1 LGWVCLETLEHQLV
15 TPQLATI
22 NQQPTTNN
30 KKMSLGNRIAAELKG
45 DRTIWMIIAVLSL
58 FSLLAVYS
66 ASGWEAWRS
75 RGGNTTVMFV
85 SHLVRLTFGL
95 FIIYMCHLLHYRQY
109 QRVAPILIL
118 ASIPLLVFTLF
129 FGQNINDANRWINVL
144 GISFQP
150 SEFAKI
156 ALIIYIA
163 RELTRKQDYITSFKD
178 AFLPIIVPVLI
189 ICGLIAPANLS
200 TAALLFVTCI
210 LLMFIGRVS
219 WKYIFLLGLLGL
231 VVFAG
236 LVAIGQLYPESGLVR
251 VDTWISRVNEFLH
264 SEDGGFQVQQ
274 AKIAIAK
281 GGIIGEG
288 PGNSIIRNFLPYA
301 HADFIYAIICEEY
314 GLLGGTVILVLYVLL
329 FLRNVK
335 LVTKSPKAFGAFL
348 AIGLSLML
356 TVQALANIAV
366 NVNLVP
372 ATGLTLPLISMGGT
386 SMLFTCVA
394 LGMILSVSKFIE
406 SLE

>member
-1 LGWVCLETLEHQLV
+1 
-15 TPQLATI
+15 
-22 NQQPTTNN
+22 
-30 KKMSLGNRIAAELKG
+30 MSLGNRIAAELRG

-58 FSLLAVYS
+58 ASLLAVYS
-66 ASGWEAWRS
+66 ASGWEAWRM
-75 RGGNTTVMFV
+75 RGGNTTIILVGHM
-85 SHLVRLTFGL
+85 VRLAFGL
-95 FIIYMCHLLHYRQY
+95 AIVYFCHLLHYRQY
-109 QRVAPILIL
+109 QRLAPYLMLL
-118 ASIPLLVFTLF
+118 AVPLLAITLF
-129 FGQNINDANRWINVL
+129 FGQNINDANRWLNVA

-156 ALIIYIA
+156 ALVTYIA
-163 RELTRKQDYITSFKD
+163 RKLTSKQEYITSLRQ

-200 TAALLFVTCI
+200 TSLVLFVTCI
-210 LLMFIGRVS
+210 LLMFMGRVS
-219 WKYIFLLGLLGL
+219 MQYIFLLGLLGV
-231 VVFAG
+231 VVFVG
-236 LVAIGQLYPESGLVR
+236 LVAIGKIYPEMGLVR
-251 VDTWISRVNEFLH
+251 VDTWVSRVQEYLH
-264 SEDGGFQVQQ
+264 SEDGGYQVQQ

-288 PGNSIIRNFLPYA
+288 PGNSMMRNFLPYA

-314 GLLGGTVILVLYVLL
+314 GLVGGTVVLVLYVLL

-335 LVTKSPKAFGAFL
+335 LVTRSPKAFGAFL

-386 SMLFTCVA
+386 SMLFTCAA

>member
-1 LGWVCLETLEHQLV
+1 
-15 TPQLATI
+15 
-22 NQQPTTNN
+22 
-30 KKMSLGNRIAAELKG
+30 MSLGNRIAAELRG
-45 DRTIWMIIAVLSL
+45 DRTIWMIVAVLSL

-75 RGGNTTVMFV
+75 RGGNTTVMFM
-85 SHLVRLTFGL
+85 SHLVRLAFGL
-95 FIIYMCHLLHYRQY
+95 FIVYMCHLLHYRQY
-109 QRVAPILIL
+109 QRVAPLLIL
-118 ASIPLLVFTLF
+118 ATIPLLVFTLF
-129 FGQNINDANRWINVL
+129 FGRNINDANRWLNIA
-144 GISFQP
+144 GFSFQP

-178 AFLPIIVPVLI
+178 AFLPIIMPVVI
-189 ICGLIAPANLS
+189 VCGLIAPANLS
-200 TAALLFVTCI
+200 TAAILFFTCI
-210 LLMFIGRVS
+210 LLMFIGRVN
-219 WKYIFLLGLLGL
+219 WKYIFLLGILGL

-236 LVAIGQLYPESGLVR
+236 LIAIGKLYPDAGIVR
-251 VDTWISRVNEFLH
+251 VETWISRVQEFLH

-386 SMLFTCVA
+386 SMLFTCVS
-394 LGMILSVSKFIE
+394 LGMILSVSKYIE

>member
-1 LGWVCLETLEHQLV
+1 
-15 TPQLATI
+15 
-22 NQQPTTNN
+22 
-30 KKMSLGNRIAAELKG
+30 MSLGARIAAELRG

-58 FSLLAVYS
+58 FSILAVYS

-75 RGGNTTVMFV
+75 RGGDTTIFLVK
-85 SHLVRLTFGL
+85 HLVLLAFGL
-95 FIIYMCHLLHYRQY
+95 LVVYLCHLLHYLQY

-118 ASIPLLVFTLF
+118 LAMPLLLFTLA
-129 FGQNINDANRWINVL
+129 FGRNINDASRWL
-144 GISFQP
+144 SFAGFSFQP

-156 ALIIYIA
+156 ALVIYIA

-178 AFLPIIVPVLI
+178 AFMPILVPVLI
-189 ICGLIAPANLS
+189 TCGLIAPANLS
-200 TAALLFVTCI
+200 TAAVLFTTCI

-219 WKYIFLLGLLGL
+219 WKYIFLLGVLG
-231 VVFAG
+231 VVVMVG
-236 LVAIGQLYPESGLVR
+236 LIAIGKLYPNAGLVR
-251 VDTWISRVNEFLH
+251 VDTWISRLNEFANA
-264 SEDGGFQVQQ
+264 EDGGFQVQQ

-281 GGIIGEG
+281 GGLIGRG
-288 PGNSIIRNFLPYA
+288 PGNSVIRNFLPYA

-314 GLLGGTVILVLYVLL
+314 GLVGGTVVLVLYVML
-329 FLRNVK
+329 FLRSVK
-335 LVTKSPKAFGAFL
+335 LVTRSPKAFGAFL

-386 SMLFTCVA
+386 SLLFTCIS
-394 LGMILSVSKFIE
+394 LGIILSVSKYIE

>member
-1 LGWVCLETLEHQLV
+1 
-15 TPQLATI
+15 
-22 NQQPTTNN
+22 
-30 KKMSLGNRIAAELKG
+30 MSLGNRIAAELKG

-58 FSLLAVYS
+58 FSILAVYS

-75 RGGNTTVMFV
+75 RGGNTTIFLVKHMVLMAFGFV
-85 SHLVRLTFGL
+85 
-95 FIIYMCHLLHYRQY
+95 IIYLCHLLHYRQY
-109 QRVAPILIL
+109 QRFAPIMIL
-118 ASIPLLVFTLF
+118 MAIPLLMFTLA
-129 FGQNINDANRWINVL
+129 FGRNINDASRWISL
-144 GISFQP
+144 AGFSFQP

-178 AFLPIIVPVLI
+178 AFMPILVPVLI
-189 ICGLIAPANLS
+189 VCGLIAPANLS
-200 TAALLFVTCI
+200 TAAVLFATCI

-219 WKYIFLLGLLGL
+219 WKYIFLLGILG
-231 VVFAG
+231 VVVLAG
-236 LVAIGQLYPESGLVR
+236 LIAIGKLYPEAGLVR
-251 VDTWISRVNEFLH
+251 VDTWISRLNEY
-264 SEDGGFQVQQ
+264 SNVEDGGYQVQQ

-281 GGIIGEG
+281 GGIIGKG
-288 PGNSIIRNFLPYA
+288 PGNSLIRNFLPYA

-314 GLLGGTVILVLYVLL
+314 GLVGATVVLALYVLL

-335 LVTKSPKAFGAFL
+335 LVTRSPKAFGAFL
-348 AIGLSLML
+348 AIGLSLLL

-386 SMLFTCVA
+386 SLLFTCVS
-394 LGMILSVSKFIE
+394 LGIILSVSQYIE

>member
-1 LGWVCLETLEHQLV
+1 
-15 TPQLATI
+15 
-22 NQQPTTNN
+22 
-30 KKMSLGNRIAAELKG
+30 MSLGARIAAELKG

-58 FSLLAVYS
+58 FSILAVYS

-75 RGGNTTVMFV
+75 RGGDTTVF
-85 SHLVRLTFGL
+85 LVKHMVLMAFG
-95 FIIYMCHLLHYRQY
+95 FMIIYLCHLLHYRQY
-109 QRVAPILIL
+109 QRFAPLMILI
-118 ASIPLLVFTLF
+118 AIPLLMFTLA
-129 FGQNINDANRWINVL
+129 FGRNINDASRWISL
-144 GISFQP
+144 AGFSFQP
-150 SEFAKI
+150 SEFAKL

-178 AFLPIIVPVLI
+178 AFMPILVPVLI
-189 ICGLIAPANLS
+189 VCGLIAPANLS
-200 TAALLFVTCI
+200 TAAVLFATCI
-210 LLMFIGRVS
+210 MLMFIGRVS
-219 WKYIFLLGLLGL
+219 WKYIFLLGMLGVVVL
-231 VVFAG
+231 VG
-236 LVAIGQLYPESGLVR
+236 LIAIGKLYPEVGLVR
-251 VDTWISRVNEFLH
+251 VDTWISRLNEF
-264 SEDGGFQVQQ
+264 SNAEDGGYQVQQ

-281 GGIIGEG
+281 GGIIGQG
-288 PGNSIIRNFLPYA
+288 PGNSMVRNYLPYA

-314 GLLGGTVILVLYVLL
+314 GLLGGTIVLALYILL

-335 LVTKSPKAFGAFL
+335 LVTRSPKAFGAFL
-348 AIGLSLML
+348 AIGLSLLL

-386 SMLFTCVA
+386 SLLFTCVS

>member
-1 LGWVCLETLEHQLV
+1 MGWVCLETLEHQLV

>member
-1 LGWVCLETLEHQLV
+1 
-15 TPQLATI
+15 
-22 NQQPTTNN
+22 
-30 KKMSLGNRIAAELKG
+30 MSLGNRIAAELRG

-85 SHLVRLTFGL
+85 SHLVRLAFGL

-118 ASIPLLVFTLF
+118 AAIPLLTFTLF
-129 FGQNINDANRWINVL
+129 YGENINDANRWLNIA
-144 GISFQP
+144 GFSFQP

-156 ALIIYIA
+156 ALLIYIA
-163 RELTRKQDYITSFKD
+163 KELTRKQDYISSFKQ

-189 ICGLIAPANLS
+189 VCGLIAPANLS
-200 TAALLFVTCI
+200 TAVLLFFTCL

-219 WKYIFLLGLLGL
+219 WKYIFLLGLLGM

-236 LVAIGQLYPESGLVR
+236 LLAVGKLYPDSGLVR
-251 VDTWISRVNEFLH
+251 VDTWVSRVQEFLH

-281 GGIIGEG
+281 GGVIGEG

-314 GLLGGTVILVLYVLL
+314 GLLGGTVVLVLYVML

-335 LVTKSPKAFGAFL
+335 LVTQSPKAFGAFL

-394 LGMILSVSKFIE
+394 LGMILSVSKYIE

>member
-1 LGWVCLETLEHQLV
+1 
-15 TPQLATI
+15 
-22 NQQPTTNN
+22 
-30 KKMSLGNRIAAELKG
+30 MSLGNRIAAELRG

-66 ASGWEAWRS
+66 ASGWEAWRM

-85 SHLVRLTFGL
+85 SHMVRLAFGL
-95 FIIYMCHLLHYRQY
+95 FLVYLCHLLHYRQY
-109 QRVAPILIL
+109 QRIAPVLLLIC
-118 ASIPLLVFTLF
+118 IPLLAFTLF
-129 FGQNINDANRWINVL
+129 FGRNINDANRWIGIL
-144 GISFQP
+144 GFSFQP
-150 SEFAKI
+150 SEMAKI

-163 RELTRKQDYITSFKD
+163 RELTRKQDYISSFKD
-178 AFLPIIVPVLI
+178 AFMPIIIPVLI

-200 TAALLFVTCI
+200 SALVLFCTCI
-210 LLMFIGRVS
+210 LLMFMGRVTM
-219 WKYIFLLGLLGL
+219 KYILLLGLLGI

-236 LVAIGQLYPESGLVR
+236 LVAIGKLYPEADLVR
-251 VDTWISRVNEFLH
+251 VDTWVARVQVFLH
-264 SEDGGFQVQQ
+264 SEDGGYQVQQ

-281 GGIIGEG
+281 GGIIGQG

-314 GLLGGTVILVLYVLL
+314 GLFGGTIVLALYVML

-348 AIGLSLML
+348 AIGLSLLL
-356 TVQALANIAV
+356 TVQALANMAV

-386 SMLFTCVA
+386 SMLFTCIS

-406 SLE
+406 SLD

>member
-1 LGWVCLETLEHQLV
+1 
-15 TPQLATI
+15 
-22 NQQPTTNN
+22 
-30 KKMSLGNRIAAELKG
+30 MSLGNRIAAELKG

-75 RGGNTTVMFV
+75 RGGNTTGMFI
-85 SHLVRLTFGL
+85 SHAVRLAFGL
-95 FIIYMCHLLHYRQY
+95 FLIYMCHLLHYRQY

-118 ASIPLLVFTLF
+118 VSVPLLVFTLF
-129 FGQNINDANRWINVL
+129 YGQNINDANRWINIA
-144 GISFQP
+144 GFSFQP

-163 RELTRKQDYITSFKD
+163 RELTRRQDYITKFKQ
-178 AFLPIIVPVLI
+178 AFVPIILPVLI

-231 VVFAG
+231 VVFAC
-236 LVAIGQLYPESGLVR
+236 LIAIGKLYPDAGIVR
-251 VDTWISRVNEFLH
+251 VNTWIDRVQEFLY
-264 SEDGGFQVQQ
+264 SPDGGYQVQQ

-314 GLLGGTVILVLYVLL
+314 GLVGGTIVLALYVTL
-329 FLRNVK
+329 FLRNVR
-335 LVTKSPKAFGAFL
+335 LVTRSPKAFGAFL
-348 AIGLSLML
+348 AIGLSLLL

-394 LGMILSVSKFIE
+394 LGMILSVSKYIE

>member
-1 LGWVCLETLEHQLV
+1 
-15 TPQLATI
+15 
-22 NQQPTTNN
+22 
-30 KKMSLGNRIAAELKG
+30 MSLGNRIAAELRG

-66 ASGWEAWRS
+66 AAGWEAWRS

-85 SHLVRLTFGL
+85 SHLVRLAFGL
-95 FIIYMCHLLHYRQY
+95 FIVYMCHLLHYRQY
-109 QRVAPILIL
+109 QRVAPVLIL
-118 ASIPLLVFTLF
+118 ASVPLLVFTLF
-129 FGQNINDANRWINVL
+129 FGQNINDANRWISVV

-163 RELTRKQDYITSFKD
+163 RELTRKQEYITNFKQ

-200 TAALLFVTCI
+200 TSALLFVTCI

-219 WKYIFLLGLLGL
+219 WKYIGLLGLLGL

-314 GLLGGTVILVLYVLL
+314 GLVGGTVVLVLYVML

-372 ATGLTLPLISMGGT
+372 ATGLTLPMISMGGT

>member
-1 LGWVCLETLEHQLV
+1 
-15 TPQLATI
+15 
-22 NQQPTTNN
+22 
-30 KKMSLGNRIAAELKG
+30 MSLGNRIAAELRG

-66 ASGWEAWRS
+66 ATGSLAWS
-75 RGGNTTVMFV
+75 ARGGNTTIFLVT
-85 SHLVRLTFGL
+85 HAVRLAFGL
-95 FIIYMCHLLHYRQY
+95 FLVYLCHLLHYRQY
-109 QRVAPILIL
+109 QRAAPFLML
-118 ASIPLLVFTLF
+118 LTVPLLAFTLF
-129 FGQNINDANRWINVL
+129 FGQSINDANRWLSL
-144 GISFQP
+144 GGVSFQP

-163 RELTRKQDYITSFKD
+163 RELTRKQDYISSLRD
-178 AFLPIIVPVLI
+178 AFLPIIMPVLI
-189 ICGLIAPANLS
+189 VCGLIAPANLS
-200 TAALLFVTCI
+200 TSLVLFVTCI
-210 LLMFIGRVS
+210 MLMFIGRVS
-219 WKYIFLLGLLGL
+219 WQYIMLLGLLGL

-236 LVAIGQLYPESGLVR
+236 LVAVGQLYPEANLIR
-251 VDTWISRVNEFLH
+251 VDTWVSRVQEYLH
-264 SEDGGFQVQQ
+264 SEDGGYQVQQ

-281 GGIIGEG
+281 GGVIGEG

-301 HADFIYAIICEEY
+301 YADFIYAIICEEY
-314 GLLGGTVILVLYVLL
+314 GLVGGTLVLALYVLL
-329 FLRNVK
+329 FLRNVS
-335 LVTKSPKAFGAFL
+335 LVTKSPKAFGSFL

-386 SMLFTCVA
+386 SMVFTSIA